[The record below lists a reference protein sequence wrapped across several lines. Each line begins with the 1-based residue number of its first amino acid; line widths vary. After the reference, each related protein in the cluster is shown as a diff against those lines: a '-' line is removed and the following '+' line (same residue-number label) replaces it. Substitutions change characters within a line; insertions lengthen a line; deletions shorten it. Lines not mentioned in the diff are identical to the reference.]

1 MNILIVDDDSDD
13 VYFLRELLAEAG
25 AGSARIVHV
34 EHVEDL
40 HTVLKRRQEEPFD
53 IVLLDFFLAGS
64 QGTESLSRL
73 RKYAP
78 DVPVV
83 FMTGLNDENL
93 GQQMI
98 KAGAQGYIVKGQL
111 EGETLLCALRE
122 VISRYRR

>member
-1 MNILIVDDDSDD
+1 DDSDD
-13 VYFLRELLAEAG
+13 VYFLRALLAEVG
-25 AGSARIVHV
+25 VGSAHIVHV

-40 HTVLKRRQEEPFD
+40 NAVLKRRQEEPFD
-53 IVLLDFFLAGS
+53 IVLLDFFLPGS
-64 QGTESLSRL
+64 QGTESLHHL

-78 DVPVV
+78 DLPVV

-111 EGETLLCALRE
+111 EGKALLCTLRE
-122 VISRYRR
+122 VISRYRQ

>member
-25 AGSARIVHV
+25 AGSSRLV
-34 EHVEDL
+34 HVEDL
-40 HTVLKRRQEEPFD
+40 NTALKRWPEEPFD
-53 IVLLDFFLAGS
+53 IVLLDFFLPGS
-64 QGTESLSRL
+64 QGTESLHRL

-78 DVPVV
+78 DVPIV

-93 GQQMI
+93 GHQML

-111 EGETLLCALRE
+111 EGEALLGALRE
-122 VISRYRR
+122 VISRHRQ